1 MKTFFTVGFCLLF
14 AVTTLYG
21 QQQTASDTLVNNLEE
36 VVVSAS
42 RWEQRLSEVPFR
54 ISTVNSNLVN
64 FQNPQTAAD
73 LLGVSNYVF
82 IQKSQLGGGSPMI
95 RGFATN
101 RISIVVDGVRMNNA
115 IFRSG
120 NVQNVISLDPLA
132 VQQTEVVFG
141 PGAVMYGSDAI
152 GGVMSFQ
159 TLKPQF
165 SSGDKTSFNVN
176 ALARY
181 SSANK
186 ENTGHVDFNIGLK
199 KWAFATSVTRSVF
212 DDLTM
217 GSNGPDE
224 YTRPDY
230 VVRQNGTDVVVVNAD
245 PDVQVNSGYDQWN
258 AMQKISFKPGASTT
272 FDYGFHYS
280 KTSNYPR
287 YDRLILREDGDLS
300 NAEWYYGPQKWM
312 MHSLQIANTSVTKL
326 FNQIRLT
333 AALQDYQESRHNR
346 GFGGSRRT
354 DRVENVSAF
363 SANLDLDKNLSE
375 KVNLFYGVEF
385 ITNDVESVGT
395 RQDVNSGEVTPTST
409 RYPNGSTWQSTALY
423 GNAKIA
429 AAEKWTVNLGARF
442 SSVYTKATFD
452 NTFFDFQ
459 FTEAEFRN
467 NALSGSLGVI
477 FNPTTATKVYANF
490 SSGFRAPNVDDIGK
504 VFDSEPGNVVV
515 PNPDLKPEQAYN
527 AELGFVTMIG
537 SKFRLDLAGYYTMLD
552 NAIARGVTTFNG
564 QDSIDYDGVYSR
576 VLSQQNISEVWV
588 AGIQFGF
595 DWDITDQ
602 IKLTSALNYQTG
614 KELDPETN
622 RDVSPT
628 HVAPMFGATH
638 LIARFSK
645 LTGDLYANYNGE
657 IAYDDLA
664 LSERADSHLYA
675 KDGNGN
681 PYAPSWTTL
690 NLKLKYDFNSHF
702 SLTTGIENL
711 FDKRYRPYS
720 SGITAPGRN
729 FIVALRAQF

>member
-1 MKTFFTVGFCLLF
+1 MKTFFTVGFFMLF
-14 AVTTLYG
+14 AVMYTQG
-21 QQQTASDTLVNNLEE
+21 QQQEASDTLVNDLEE
-36 VVVSAS
+36 VVVSAN
-42 RWEQRLSEVPFR
+42 RWEQRAAEVPFR
-54 ISTVNSNLVN
+54 ISTIKSSLVN

-120 NVQNVISLDPLA
+120 NVQNVISLDPNSI
-132 VQQTEVVFG
+132 QETEVIFG

-159 TLKPQF
+159 TLRPQF
-165 SSGDKTSFNVN
+165 SQSDKAMFNVN
-176 ALARY
+176 AMTRY
-181 SSANK
+181 SSANH

-199 KWAFATSVTRSVF
+199 KWAFVTSVTRSVF
-212 DDLTM
+212 DDLKM

-230 VVRQNGTDVVVVNAD
+230 VVRQGGQDVVVVNDD
-245 PDVQVNSGYDQWN
+245 PNVQVNSGYDQWN
-258 AMQKISFKPGASTT
+258 AMQKISFKAGESTT

-287 YDRLILREDGDLS
+287 YDRLILREDGALS
-300 NAEWYYGPQKWM
+300 NGEWYYGPQKWM
-312 MHSLQIANTSVTKL
+312 MHSLQIAHTKSTKL
-326 FNQIRLT
+326 FDKIRLT
-333 AALQDYQESRHNR
+333 AALQEFEESRHNR
-346 GFGGSRRT
+346 GFDGARRT
-354 DRVENVSAF
+354 DRTENVNAF
-363 SANLDLDKNLSE
+363 SANLDLDKGISE
-375 KVNLFYGVEF
+375 KVTVFYGVEF
-385 ITNDVESVGT
+385 ITNEVESVGT

-423 GNAKIA
+423 ANAKIA
-429 AAEKWTVNLGARF
+429 AAEKWIVNVGARF

-459 FTEAEFRN
+459 FTEAELRN
-467 NALSGSLGVI
+467 NALSGSLGLI
-477 FNPTTATKVYANF
+477 FNPTTATKLYTNL

-527 AELGFVTMIG
+527 AELGFVTRIG
-537 SKFRLDLAGYYTMLD
+537 SSLKFDLAGYYTLLE
-552 NAIARGVTTFNG
+552 NAIARGATTFNG

-576 VLSQQNISEVWV
+576 VLSQQNISEVWI
-588 AGIQFGF
+588 AGIQLGLN
-595 DWDITDQ
+595 WDLSDQ
-602 IKLTSALNYQTG
+602 IKVTSALNYQKG

-622 RDVSPT
+622 RDVPPT
-628 HVAPMFGATH
+628 HVAPLFGSTH
-638 LIARFSK
+638 VMVRVSK
-645 LTGDLYANYNGE
+645 FTGDLYANYNGE
-657 IAYDDLA
+657 IGFDDLA

-675 KDGNGN
+675 KDANGN
-681 PYAPSWTTL
+681 PYAPSWMTL
-690 NLKLKYDFNSHF
+690 NSETETRVQLPFQSH
-702 SLTTGIENL
+702 
-711 FDKRYRPYS
+711 
-720 SGITAPGRN
+720 GRC
-729 FIVALRAQF
+729 